1 MLKLFVRAAGFMA
14 YFLITLEMIFMVTPF
29 ALYYYSAYAPFLSGA
44 SSVPGLAWLPAFFL
58 PHLSTDIVPSV
69 GGLILLV
76 GIGGFLIG
84 ALQIYYAKFRKRG
97 VVTTGLYKRVR
108 HPQYFFLAVAGLG
121 LLIVW
126 PRFILLI
133 IYVNMLWFYYL
144 LSRSEEEQ
152 MRSRHGDVYLE
163 SMRGAP
169 MFIPGEPGGRLAH
182 LLFDWISNRK
192 LRLSVIYCV
201 SLALAIGGGFAF
213 RELSLRSTTHLS
225 LADEK
230 IAAVSLMPR
239 ARTQLELREL
249 VQLAR
254 SDRDVQDR
262 LKRQEGWVLMQA
274 AEGKTSATHVMIDA
288 GMTRRQA
295 KSLPISTRGI
305 ELVFL
310 HRKDKYGNNPFQ
322 AGARWQPVFIA
333 EVNGEKVSHVVDL
346 PASLF
351 RGNPLM
357 PIF

>member
-1 MLKLFVRAAGFMA
+1 MMKSFVRAAGFTA

-44 SSVPGLAWLPAFFL
+44 SRVPGLAWLPAFFL

-76 GIGGFLIG
+76 GIGGFFVG

-97 VVTTGLYKRVR
+97 VVASGLYKRVR
-108 HPQYFFLAVAGLG
+108 HPQYFFLGVAGLG

-144 LSRSEEEQ
+144 LARSEEEQ
-152 MRSRHGDVYLE
+152 MRSRQGDAYLE
-163 SMRGAP
+163 PMRRAP
-169 MFIPGEPGGRLAH
+169 MFKPGEPGGHLAH
-182 LLFDWISNRK
+182 LLFGWISNRK

-201 SLALAIGGGFAF
+201 SLAVALGGGFAF
-213 RELSLRSTTHLS
+213 RELSLRSTTHLT

-230 IAAVSLMPR
+230 IAAVSLMR
-239 ARTQLELREL
+239 SAQTQPQLREL
-249 VQLAR
+249 AELAR
-254 SDRDVQDR
+254 RDRDVQDR
-262 LKRQEGWVLMQA
+262 LNRQDGWMLMQA
-274 AEGKTSATHVMIDA
+274 AEGKASATHIMIDA
-288 GMTRRQA
+288 GMTRGQA
-295 KSLPISTRGI
+295 KSLPISGRGI

-310 HRKDKYGNNPFQ
+310 QRKDKNGNHPFE

-333 EVNGEKVSHVVDL
+333 EVNGKKVSHVVDL
-346 PASLF
+346 PESLF

>member
-1 MLKLFVRAAGFMA
+1 MLKSFVRAAGFTA

-84 ALQIYYAKFRKRG
+84 AWQIYYAKFRKRG
-97 VVTTGLYKRVR
+97 VVASGLYKRVR
-108 HPQYFFLAVAGLG
+108 HPQYFFLGVAGLG

-126 PRFILLI
+126 PRFILLL

-144 LSRSEEEQ
+144 LARSEEEQ

-163 SMRGAP
+163 SVRGAP
-169 MFIPGEPGGRLAH
+169 MFIPGEPGGQLAH
-182 LLFDWISNRK
+182 LLFGWISNRK
-192 LRLSVIYCV
+192 LRLPVIYCV
-201 SLALAIGGGFAF
+201 SLALALGGGFAF

-225 LADEK
+225 LADQK
-230 IAAVSLMPR
+230 IAAVSLMPS
-239 ARTQLELREL
+239 ARTQLQLREL
-249 VQLAR
+249 VELAR
-254 SDRDVQDR
+254 SDREVQDR
-262 LKRQEGWVLMQA
+262 LNRQDRWMLMQA
-274 AEGKTSATHVMIDA
+274 AEGKASATHVMIDA

-295 KSLPISTRGI
+295 NSLPISERGI
-305 ELVFL
+305 ELLFL
-310 HRKDKYGNNPFQ
+310 RRKDEHGNNPFE

-333 EVNGEKVSHVVDL
+333 EVNGEKVSHVVDV

>member
-1 MLKLFVRAAGFMA
+1 MLKSFVRAAGFTA

-69 GGLILLV
+69 GGLILFV

-84 ALQIYYAKFRKRG
+84 ALQIYFAKFRKRG
-97 VVTTGLYKRVR
+97 VVASGLYKRVR
-108 HPQYFFLAVAGLG
+108 HPQYFFLGVAGLG

-144 LSRSEEEQ
+144 LARSEEEQ
-152 MRSRHGDVYLE
+152 MRFRHGDAYLE
-163 SMRGAP
+163 PMRRAP
-169 MFIPGEPGGRLAH
+169 MFIPGEPGGHLAH
-182 LLFDWISNRK
+182 LLFGWVSNSK

-201 SLALAIGGGFAF
+201 SLVVALGGGFAF

-230 IAAVSLMPR
+230 IAAVSLMPS
-239 ARTQLELREL
+239 ARTQLQLREL
-249 VQLAR
+249 VELAR

-262 LKRQEGWVLMQA
+262 LNQQRGWILMQVA
-274 AEGKTSATHVMIDA
+274 DGKASATHVMIDA

-295 KSLPISTRGI
+295 NSLPISGRGI

-310 HRKDKYGNNPFQ
+310 QRKDGNGDHPFRV
-322 AGARWQPVFIA
+322 GARWQPMFIA
-333 EVNGEKVSHVVDL
+333 EVNGEKVSQVVDI

>member
-1 MLKLFVRAAGFMA
+1 MLKSFARAAGFTA
-14 YFLITLEMIFMVTPF
+14 YFFITLEMIFMVTPF
-29 ALYYYSAYAPFLSGA
+29 ALYYYSAYAPLLSGA
-44 SSVPGLAWLPAFFL
+44 SSVPGLTWLPAFFL

-84 ALQIYYAKFRKRG
+84 AWQIYYAKFRKRG
-97 VVTTGLYKRVR
+97 VVASGLYKRVR
-108 HPQYFFLAVAGLG
+108 HPQYFFLGVAGLG

-144 LSRSEEEQ
+144 LARSEEEQ
-152 MRSRHGDVYLE
+152 MRSRHADVYLE
-163 SMRGAP
+163 PMRGAP
-169 MFIPGEPGGRLAH
+169 MFIPGEPGGHLAH
-182 LLFDWISNRK
+182 VLFGWISNRK

-201 SLALAIGGGFAF
+201 SLVVALGGGFAF
-213 RELSLRSTTHLS
+213 RELSLYWTTHLS
-225 LADEK
+225 FADAR
-230 IAAVSLMPR
+230 IAAVSLMPS
-239 ARTQLELREL
+239 ARTQLQLREL
-249 VQLAR
+249 VELAR

-262 LKRQEGWVLMQA
+262 LNRQDGWMLIQA
-274 AEGKTSATHVMIDA
+274 AEGKASATHVMIDA

-295 KSLPISTRGI
+295 NSLPISERGI

-310 HRKDKYGNNPFQ
+310 QRKDENGNNPFE

-333 EVNGEKVSHVVDL
+333 EVNGERVSRVVDV